1 MIERKY
7 HRISLNA
14 NVLITDTQGKGI
26 MCHCVEFSD
35 DGIDLEPLQLNLV
48 HMSDLFHAGQIVTIE
63 VQGIDAAPTL
73 KAAIIRASVN
83 FLSLRFIGT
92 S

>member
-14 NVLITDTQGKGI
+14 KVLITDTQGKET

-35 DGIDLEPLQLNLV
+35 DGIDLEPLQRNLV
-48 HMSDLFHAGQIVTIE
+48 HMNDLFHAGQVVTVQ
-63 VQGIDAAPTL
+63 VQGIEAAPII
-73 KAAIIRASVN
+73 KAAIIRTSTN
-83 FLSLRFIGT
+83 FLGLRFLPT
-92 S
+92 H